1 MKAVLGEAFEKAIA
15 SDVVA
20 EWAVANNYDVGGAYG
35 EDAQALFATLESTF
49 AYTLQELGAATVDPM
64 SLGIEKP

>member
-1 MKAVLGEAFEKAIA
+1 MLGEAFEKAIA

-35 EDAQALFATLESTF
+35 EEAQALFATLESTF
-49 AYTLQELGAATVDPM
+49 AYTLQELGAATVDPA